1 MTKPKSSDCL
11 PDQKQNL
18 VEHSSSLN
26 NEETLIEPT
35 QETTYLDIILLGCG
49 HHPDSPEWM
58 KDSILLA
65 DH

>member
-1 MTKPKSSDCL
+1 MTKPKSSDRA

-18 VEHSSSLN
+18 VKDSSSSN
-26 NEETLIEPT
+26 NEEKLTEST
-35 QETTYLDIILLGCG
+35 QEETYADIILRGCG

-58 KDSILLA
+58 KDSILIA